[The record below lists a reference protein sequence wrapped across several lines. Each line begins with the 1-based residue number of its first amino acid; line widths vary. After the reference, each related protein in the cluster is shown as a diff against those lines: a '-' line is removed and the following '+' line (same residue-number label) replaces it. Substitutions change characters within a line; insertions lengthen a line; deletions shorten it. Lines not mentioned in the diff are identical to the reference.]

1 MVIASWQI
9 WLARRAAEDSPR
21 PWQKPQSPEKMTPG
35 RVHQAMG
42 GVLAGIGTPAKA
54 PKPRG
59 NSPGWP
65 LGRVRTKRTRYAVIK
80 KKSEQTEK
88 DSKAASTTSQVPT

>member
-1 MVIASWQI
+1 MVIASWQL
-9 WLARRAAEDSPR
+9 WLARCGAQDKPR

-42 GVLAGIGTPAKA
+42 GVLAGIGTPAEA

-65 LGRVRTKRTRYAVIK
+65 EGHTRAKRTRYEVVRKRAK
-80 KKSEQTEK
+80 KTN
-88 DSKAASTTSQVPT
+88 KAKKEAPATSQASP